1 MQICYHDMRRRGLT
15 GCLKLLQAASHS
27 SSANVMVAHMCVATI
42 RVGTLQFGPELTSVM
57 QDISHDH
64 EHVHVL

>member
-1 MQICYHDMRRRGLT
+1 
-15 GCLKLLQAASHS
+15 
-27 SSANVMVAHMCVATI
+27 MVAHMCVATI

-57 QDISHDH
+57 QDISHDSSH